1 MNIIWKIA
9 RAELRNLF
17 YSPIAWLVIVSFYVV
32 IAAVFTL
39 SLDVLT
45 RLQDVTLEVRPGWT
59 GFSMGI
65 TRLTM
70 SAQCMQVMNLL
81 YLFIPLLT
89 MGIINREISNGT
101 IKLLYSSPVRSVDI
115 VIGKFLAL
123 VVLNTVMLLS
133 LLLFFATSW
142 FAVQF
147 PEIKWHLSMLL
158 GLFLLLNTYAAI
170 GIFLSSLTNYQIV
183 AAVLTFA
190 AFFLLSFI
198 GSWWQQYDFFRDI
211 SFALTIAGKAENMI
225 MGLITSRDIFYF
237 ILLIILF
244 LGFTVIRL
252 KSTQSTISKASLF
265 ARYTGLLVVVTLL
278 GYCTSRSGYIGY
290 LDVTKGQNNTIT
302 APMQE
307 VLKELDGSPVEVTLY
322 TNLFGRGVAE
332 GLPQSRNA
340 YLWGFWEKYKRFYP
354 NISFEYVYYY
364 DIKENDSSL
373 FRRYPGKT
381 IEEIKDVFGE
391 LLNIRTSIFRAPEE
405 VRQMIDLSQ
414 EDLGTVMEVSYK
426 GKKELMRTFGETDI
440 WPHERS
446 VAGTLKRLTRKED
459 VRVAYVSGNYE
470 RNPYGSYNRDY
481 FVHLNDKG
489 NRAAGINAG
498 FDTDT
503 ISILNNE
510 IPAGIN
516 LLVIADPKSEYSE
529 AEQERITR
537 YLQEGGNAMLLGEPG
552 KQHILNP
559 LIKSLSIYLEQG
571 TVVTPNAHEMPHILS
586 SKVTSRGAAMSDE
599 WAFWHSRK
607 YKTPVE
613 ERVKLVG
620 ATTLA
625 TMDSTSFRID
635 TILMERSGENI
646 WLKNGKLVV
655 DSAAPVFAAGDL
667 RKDLYVMA
675 ISLSRNINGKEQR
688 IVVAGDG
695 DLFSNERFSS
705 NGSGFSFYSW
715 LLYNQYPLYPNRPD
729 DGDNKFTI
737 KNDSAKMIQYI
748 LLYTVPVLLLLTSI
762 ILLVRR
768 KRK

>member
-45 RLQDVTLEVRPGWT
+45 RLQDVTLEVRPEWT

-101 IKLLYSSPVRSVDI
+101 IKLLYSSPVKSVDI

-190 AFFLLSFI
+190 TFFLLSFI

-252 KSTQSTISKASLF
+252 KSTQSTIAKASLF

-340 YLWGFWEKYKRFYP
+340 YLWGFW
-354 NISFEYVYYY
+354 
-364 DIKENDSSL
+364 
-373 FRRYPGKT
+373 
-381 IEEIKDVFGE
+381 
-391 LLNIRTSIFRAPEE
+391 
-405 VRQMIDLSQ
+405 
-414 EDLGTVMEVSYK
+414 
-426 GKKELMRTFGETDI
+426 
-440 WPHERS
+440 
-446 VAGTLKRLTRKED
+446 
-459 VRVAYVSGNYE
+459 
-470 RNPYGSYNRDY
+470 
-481 FVHLNDKG
+481 
-489 NRAAGINAG
+489 
-498 FDTDT
+498 
-503 ISILNNE
+503 
-510 IPAGIN
+510 
-516 LLVIADPKSEYSE
+516 
-529 AEQERITR
+529 
-537 YLQEGGNAMLLGEPG
+537 
-552 KQHILNP
+552 
-559 LIKSLSIYLEQG
+559 
-571 TVVTPNAHEMPHILS
+571 
-586 SKVTSRGAAMSDE
+586 
-599 WAFWHSRK
+599 
-607 YKTPVE
+607 
-613 ERVKLVG
+613 
-620 ATTLA
+620 
-625 TMDSTSFRID
+625 
-635 TILMERSGENI
+635 
-646 WLKNGKLVV
+646 
-655 DSAAPVFAAGDL
+655 
-667 RKDLYVMA
+667 
-675 ISLSRNINGKEQR
+675 
-688 IVVAGDG
+688 
-695 DLFSNERFSS
+695 
-705 NGSGFSFYSW
+705 
-715 LLYNQYPLYPNRPD
+715 
-729 DGDNKFTI
+729 
-737 KNDSAKMIQYI
+737 
-748 LLYTVPVLLLLTSI
+748 
-762 ILLVRR
+762 
-768 KRK
+768 